1 MKFSDAMSR
10 DLLPETGQ
18 AGERAGGP
26 ADGSIASTLDPRRRC
41 TRSPAG
47 ARVGGRA
54 AVKVGDNARR
64 SPLITRPQ
72 RRQQQQQQRTRAGM
86 PIC

>member
-26 ADGSIASTLDPRRRC
+26 ADGSIASTLDPRRRR

-47 ARVGGRA
+47 ARVGGR
-54 AVKVGDNARR
+54 R
-64 SPLITRPQ
+64 
-72 RRQQQQQQRTRAGM
+72 
-86 PIC
+86 